1 MRKTIQDEEAK
12 KPINGFQ
19 IIIISFF
26 VAIINIK
33 NEVRQTGRPN
43 HFAGLSKKPSCL
55 IYQKPGLTRF

>member
-19 IIIISFF
+19 TIIISFF

-43 HFAGLSKKPSCL
+43 HFAGLSK
-55 IYQKPGLTRF
+55 

>member
-19 IIIISFF
+19 TIIFF

-43 HFAGLSKKPSCL
+43 HFAGLSK
-55 IYQKPGLTRF
+55 

>member
-19 IIIISFF
+19 TIIIFF

-33 NEVRQTGRPN
+33 NEVRPTGQ
-43 HFAGLSKKPSCL
+43 ALLDCTAAAS
-55 IYQKPGLTRF
+55 